1 MKIYIKVYIAAML
14 SHPQPVYNC
23 MHDIIKI

>member
-1 MKIYIKVYIAAML
+1 MKIYIKVHIAAML
-14 SHPQPVYNC
+14 SNSQPVYNC